1 MKTFFKNLN
10 FCLTQK
16 ASLLFVVVCF
26 SAPSLLKANEVL
38 NKDSVLIIL
47 KSGRDKRFYKNCTG
61 KDVRLL
67 SSFERNQIEISI
79 LTDGVGVPLVAGL
92 NDTRC
97 SENISLMRLALNN
110 LVTGKTKF
118 ENQNNKLNN
127 H

>member
-47 KSGRDKRFYKNCTG
+47 KSGRDKRFYKTCTG

-67 SSFERNQIEISI
+67 SSFERNQIEIST
-79 LTDGVGVPLVAGL
+79 LADGAYPPLVAGF
-92 NDTRC
+92 NDARC
-97 SENISLMRLALNN
+97 SENVSLMRLAINN
-110 LVTGKTKF
+110 LLTGNPKLV
-118 ENQNNKLNN
+118 NQNNK
-127 H
+127 